1 MGKYIT
7 NAIFLWGI
15 MRYNTLFE
23 TFRLIGGSGTG
34 GFIDSDEIDVDSIL
48 EHLRNILNS
57 RHGSVMIA
65 DNYGMPDLTNF
76 PGENLGASVKELEK
90 IMKSTVEKYEPRLTN
105 VRISYDPESSSGF
118 SLKFGLS
125 AEVSAAYSSKR
136 SPIFFETVITSD
148 GFVKVITG

>member
-1 MGKYIT
+1 
-7 NAIFLWGI
+7 

-23 TFRLIGGSGTG
+23 TFRMIGGGSGYST
-34 GFIDSDEIDVDSIL
+34 DSDVVDVDSIL

-76 PGENLGASVKELEK
+76 PGENLGASVKELER

-125 AEVSAAYSSKR
+125 AEISAAYSEKR

-148 GFVKVITG
+148 GFVKVVTG

>member
-1 MGKYIT
+1 MESYIT
-7 NAIFLWGI
+7 NAIFLWGS

-23 TFRLIGGSGTG
+23 TFRIIGGSSDRS
-34 GFIDSDEIDVDSIL
+34 IDSNDVDSIL

-76 PGENLGASVKELEK
+76 PGENLGASVKELER
-90 IMKSTVEKYEPRLTN
+90 IMKATVEKYEPRLTN

-125 AEVSAAYSSKR
+125 AEISAAYSDKR
-136 SPIFFETVITSD
+136 TPIFFETVITSD
-148 GFVKVITG
+148 GFVKIITG